1 MIMNTLF
8 KKYFFFI
15 ALFIFSA
22 IGTQLSAKNIEILV
36 QASQCDDVEEMHL
49 FKFDGLGFIKEQ
61 SASKNDAGEF
71 LFKVKVKD
79 RLFRY
84 VGVEIGKFKSVVLG
98 DDDKVIMKGS
108 CTSFNQATSPEGLNF
123 EYNDMMNKI
132 RANSAKEK
140 GIGTRFARSYNDPVK
155 KEAII
160 LEYAALDQNKRELVE
175 ASKTR
180 NKWLGEVAGLYTYYS
195 FQNSG
200 SELPNELAY
209 YVNNYFANADLKSE
223 AFTDMPLLFDVFNK
237 FTTTLTKVRG
247 INESMLEK
255 YVTFNLAKIPAKSAS
270 KKMALGG
277 VLSALRSGQ
286 SPLFITYANEYLE
299 TYGDKSESAQ
309 KLRSQIKNAQSFV
322 VGAEAPDFA
331 MNNMEGEKVKLS
343 DFKGKVVLIDF
354 WASWCGPCRKE
365 NPHVV
370 KLYEKYQKDGFE
382 ILGVSLDKTQD
393 RWVQAVAKDGLT
405 WPQVSDLK
413 GWQNEVAQM
422 YSVKSIPHTVLL
434 DKEGKILAFKLRGP
448 QLDQAL
454 KEIFGH

>member
-1 MIMNTLF
+1 MNTPYQ
-8 KKYFFFI
+8 KYIYFIAFFI
-15 ALFIFSA
+15 ASA
-22 IGTQLSAKNIEILV
+22 ISTPLTAKTVKILV
-36 QASQCDDVEEMHL
+36 QASQCDDIEEMHL
-49 FKFDGLGFIKEQ
+49 FKFDGLGFVKEQ
-61 SASKNDAGEF
+61 STAKNKDGEF
-71 LFKVKVKD
+71 VFEVKTKN

-84 VGVEIGKFKSVVLG
+84 VGVEVGKFKSVVLG
-98 DDDKVIMKGS
+98 DDDTVIMKGS
-108 CTSFNQATSPEGLNF
+108 CKSFNKATTPEGLNYA
-123 EYNDMMNKI
+123 YNDMMNKI
-132 RANSAKEK
+132 RSFSGKEK
-140 GIGTRFARSYNDPVK
+140 SIATRFARSYKDPVK

-160 LEYAALDQNKRELVE
+160 LEYAALDQNKRELIE
-175 ASKTR
+175 ASQAKS
-180 NKWLGEVAGLYTYYS
+180 KWLGEVAGLYTYYS

-223 AFTDMPLLFDVFNK
+223 AFSDMPLLFDVFNK
-237 FTTTLTKVRG
+237 FTSTLTKVRG
-247 INESMLEK
+247 INEAMLEK
-255 YVTFNLAKIPAKSAS
+255 YVDFNLDKMSAKSLS
-270 KKMALGG
+270 RKMALGG

-286 SPLFITYANEYLE
+286 SPLFIAYANEYLE
-299 TYGDKSESAQ
+299 TYGGKSESAQ
-309 KLRSQIKNAQSFV
+309 KLLAQIKNAKSFV
-322 VGAEAPDFA
+322 IGGEAPDFT
-331 MNNMEGEKVKLS
+331 MLNMEDKEVNLS

-370 KLYEKYQKDGFE
+370 KLYEKYKEDGFE
-382 ILGVSLDKTQD
+382 ILGVSLDKTKD
-393 RWVQAVAKDGLT
+393 RWLQAVEKDGLT

>member
-1 MIMNTLF
+1 MNTPYKQYLLF
-8 KKYFFFI
+8 IAFFI
-15 ALFIFSA
+15 TVAFNTTLN
-22 IGTQLSAKNIEILV
+22 AKNVEILV

-49 FKFDGLGFIKEQ
+49 FKFDGLGFVKEQ
-61 SASKNDAGEF
+61 SATKNKDGEF

-84 VGVEIGKFKSVVLG
+84 VGVEVGKFKSVVLG
-98 DDDKVIMKGS
+98 DDDQVIMKGS
-108 CTSFNQATSPEGLNF
+108 CKSFNKATSPEGLNF
-123 EYNDMMNKI
+123 DYNDMMNKV
-132 RANSAKEK
+132 RAFSGKEK
-140 GIGTRFARSYNDPVK
+140 SIATRFARSYQDQEK

-160 LEYAALDQNKRELVE
+160 LEYAALDQSKKDLIE
-175 ASKTR
+175 ASQGK

-209 YVNNYFANADLKSE
+209 YVNHYFANANLKSE

-255 YVTFNLAKIPAKSAS
+255 YVDFNLNKIGEKSSS

-299 TYGDKSESAQ
+299 TYGDESESAQ
-309 KLRSQIKNAQSFV
+309 KLRAQIKNAQSFV
-322 VGAEAPDFA
+322 IGAEAPDFT
-331 MNNMEGEKVKLS
+331 MSDMEGKAVNLS

-370 KLYEKYQKDGFE
+370 KLYEKYKEDGFE
-382 ILGVSLDKTQD
+382 ILGVSLDKTKD

-454 KEIFGH
+454 NQIFGH